1 MKPRYE
7 YVPQREWKPVKQ
19 NLARLLRKLAD
30 LVYRELDVRIRF
42 QFVGSSNRS
51 GSCFITR
58 VRGGNRGF
66 DFDVN
71 VIVERPSNQKV
82 WRAAWIRAQLFK
94 YCEIVFKDAGYQSLE
109 DRTSVI
115 RVKFLD
121 ESNRTIIHSCD
132 FAVFQDLGDGEGLKY
147 CRKYDNGGY
156 GWVLRGGG
164 NWTTEEK
171 LSWLKQYDPGWHV
184 RLREEYLKLK
194 NVNQDESKASF
205 QLFNEAVANVYN
217 RVCQQLDE

>member
-7 YVPQREWKPVKQ
+7 YVPECEWNPVKKV
-19 NLARLLRKLAD
+19 LVRLLSELAD
-30 LVYRELDVRIRF
+30 LVYRNLGIRIHF
-42 QFVGSSNRS
+42 QFVGSSNRG

-58 VRGGNRGF
+58 VRGGNKGF
-66 DFDVN
+66 DFDAN
-71 VIVERPSNQKV
+71 VIVERPSEHEY
-82 WRAAWIRAQLFK
+82 WRAAWIRTEILK
-94 YCEIVFKDAGYQSLE
+94 YCKNVFLGAGYQFPE

-132 FAVFQDLGDGEGLKY
+132 LAIFQDLGDGKGPKY

-156 GWVLRGGG
+156 GWVLRGG
-164 NWTTEEK
+164 NSRVSEER
-171 LSWLKQYDPGWHV
+171 LSWLKQCVPDWHV

-194 NVNQDESKASF
+194 NVNKDEHKASF
-205 QLFNEAVANVYN
+205 QLFFEAVSNVYN
-217 RVCQQLDE
+217 QALQELGD